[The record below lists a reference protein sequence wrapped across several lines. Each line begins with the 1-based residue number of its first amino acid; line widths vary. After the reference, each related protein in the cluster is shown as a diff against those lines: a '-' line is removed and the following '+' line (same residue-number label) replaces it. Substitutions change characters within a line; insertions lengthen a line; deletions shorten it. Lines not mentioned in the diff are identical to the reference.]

1 MNLSTVSDDGHVL
14 RLQAAG
20 PITQDGLSQCAGDE
34 LGDLLGA
41 EGYARRAVLGM
52 ADVDFI
58 DTSGIGW
65 LLARHK
71 RFREAGGVLVI
82 HSVVPMVLEV
92 LKVLRLHMVFR
103 LAENEPAALAA
114 VRGDQS

>member
-1 MNLSTVSDDGHVL
+1 MKLSTVSDEGDVL

-20 PITQDGLSQCAGDE
+20 RITHDVLSPCGDE

-41 EGYARRAVLGM
+41 GGYARRVVLSL

-58 DTSGIGW
+58 DTSGISW

-71 RFREAGGVLVI
+71 RFREASGKLVI
-82 HSVVPMVLEV
+82 HSVVPMVLGV
-92 LKVLRLHMVFR
+92 LKVLRLHVVFH
-103 LAENEPAALAA
+103 LADNEPAALAL
-114 VRGDQS
+114 VQGGP

>member
-1 MNLSTVSDDGHVL
+1 MKLNTMSDDGGVL
-14 RLQAAG
+14 QIQVTGR
-20 PITQDGLSQCAGDE
+20 ITQDKLSPTADA
-34 LGDLLGA
+34 LADLLGP
-41 EGYARRAVLGM
+41 EGYARRVVLSL

-71 RFREAGGVLVI
+71 RFREGGGKLVL

-92 LKVLRLHMVFR
+92 LKVLRLHTVFH
-103 LAENEPAALAA
+103 LADDEPAALALGA
-114 VRGDQS
+114 ADQ